1 MQMQN
6 YTMRSYKIL
15 CWTGIILSSLSLA
28 AGEQTKLQSQLPTSI
43 EAAEVDQRVQAA
55 QNQVPVRQLYE
66 EMFTKGRYELLNQTF
81 AAKCPVHFGSRNV
94 SLQQAVAEGKGWRSA
109 APDMVMTIN
118 QLTVNGDMV
127 TCVWT
132 CRGTHTGNGH
142 GLKPTGKRI
151 LLHGNSRFRVVNGRI
166 VEAWNE
172 EYRPELFKQLGVSKA
187 AAFIYTTADG
197 IWSLLPDRLYALLQ

>member
-1 MQMQN
+1 MA
-6 YTMRSYKIL
+6 
-15 CWTGIILSSLSLA
+15 IILGSISLA
-28 AGEQTKLQSQLPTSI
+28 SGEQTKSSSQLPTNI
-43 EAAEVDQRVQAA
+43 ETAEVDQKVQAE
-55 QNQVPVRQLYE
+55 QNKVPVRQLYE
-66 EMFTKGRYELLNQTF
+66 EMFTRGRYELLNQAF
-81 AAKCPVHFGSRNV
+81 AARCPVHFGSRNV

-118 QLTVNGDMV
+118 QISVNGDMV

-132 CRGTHTGNGH
+132 CRGTHTGNGN

-151 LLHGNSRFRVVNGRI
+151 LLHGNSRFRVTNGKI

-172 EYRPELFKQLGVSKA
+172 EYRPELFRQLGVSKA
-187 AAFIYTTADG
+187 AAFMFETSDR

>member
-1 MQMQN
+1 MQN
-6 YTMRSYKIL
+6 YTMRSYQIF
-15 CWTGIILSSLSLA
+15 CWTAIILSSLSLA
-28 AGEQTKLQSQLPTSI
+28 AGEQTKPQSQLPANI
-43 EAAEVDQRVQAA
+43 ETAEVDQKVQAA

-109 APDMVMTIN
+109 APDMVMTVN

-151 LLHGNSRFRVVNGRI
+151 LLHGNSRFRVVNGKI

>member
-1 MQMQN
+1 MVR
-6 YTMRSYKIL
+6 YRVF
-15 CWTGIILSSLSLA
+15 CWMAIILGSLSLA
-28 AGEQTKLQSQLPTSI
+28 SGEQTKPPSLLQTNNEL
-43 EAAEVDQRVQAA
+43 AGLDQRVQAE
-55 QNQVPVRQLYE
+55 QNKVPVRQLYE
-66 EMFTKGRYELLNQTF
+66 EMFSKGRYELINQAF

-94 SLQQAVAEGKGWRSA
+94 SLQQAIAEGKGWRSA
-109 APDMVMTIN
+109 APDMVMTVN

-151 LLHGNSRFRVVNGRI
+151 LLHGNSRFRVVNGKI

-172 EYRPELFKQLGVSKA
+172 EYRPELFRQLGVSKA
-187 AAFIYTTADG
+187 AALIYETADG
-197 IWSLLPDRLYALLQ
+197 ILSLLPDRLYALLQQW

>member
-1 MQMQN
+1 MLN
-6 YTMRSYKIL
+6 YAMRSYKIL
-15 CWTGIILSSLSLA
+15 CWLAIVVCSMSLA
-28 AGEQTKLQSQLPTSI
+28 SGEQTRPSSQLQTNI
-43 EAAEVDQRVQAA
+43 EAAEVDQKVQAA

-118 QLTVNGDMV
+118 QLTVNGDIF
-127 TCVWT
+127 TCAWT

-151 LLHGNSRFRVVNGRI
+151 LLHGNSRFRVVNGKI

-172 EYRPELFKQLGVSKA
+172 EYRPELFRQLGVSKA
-187 AAFIYTTADG
+187 AAFMYETSDMV
-197 IWSLLPDRLYALLQ
+197 WSLLPDRLYALLQ